1 MLLMMLE
8 YRFGGH
14 TTRRIIN
21 MLEDDA
27 MPGLRK
33 TLIWAAH
40 NGVVVSLTPTKATA
54 DVKVNA

>member
-8 YRFGGH
+8 YKFEGH

-21 MLEDDA
+21 LVEDDA

-40 NGVVVSLTPTKATA
+40 NGVVVSLTPTKVEAKVTA
-54 DVKVNA
+54 